1 MSENKWIPAMSVAVT
16 IAKSQR
22 KERAGDVDTHKRGTL
37 RFQIVDLSDREVAVG
52 VRQKVED
59 GVYSYTWYPMSSLE
73 SFSALVEEKE
83 DDEADKEE

>member
-1 MSENKWIPAMSVAVT
+1 
-16 IAKSQR
+16 
-22 KERAGDVDTHKRGTL
+22 
-37 RFQIVDLSDREVAVG
+37 VAVG